1 MVGEMIF
8 NSQHKV
14 IIDTLN
20 QDEAS
25 AFVKFLKSEIIRH
38 EDDIKQAR
46 DLIYEVCFQYKI
58 ADLLED

>member
-1 MVGEMIF
+1 MIF